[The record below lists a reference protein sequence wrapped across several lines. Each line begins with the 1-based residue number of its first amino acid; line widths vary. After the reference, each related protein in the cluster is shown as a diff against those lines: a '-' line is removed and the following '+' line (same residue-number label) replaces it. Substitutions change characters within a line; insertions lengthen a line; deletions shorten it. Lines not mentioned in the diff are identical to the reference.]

1 MRETILV
8 LSLAMAAATLAQ
20 TPSPSRPRKVLT
32 PEQVAYQ
39 SQLKT
44 YNAERLHLRD
54 AANGAYTAEIAREK
68 AGDCSNVTTTYDIN
82 MCIGREADT
91 TRANYKT
98 FTTALRAMLD
108 LRDPAMP
115 GEDKPYIG
123 PTGPAATPAT
133 NTAAFDKAEAAWQT
147 YETAECNAVDTFW
160 RGGTIVNSMVG
171 DCYQRLTR
179 ARLHELDSAY
189 DMPLHH

>member
-1 MRETILV
+1 MRETILI
-8 LSLAMAAATLAQ
+8 LSLAMAATALAQ
-20 TPSPSRPRKVLT
+20 TPAPNRPRKVLT
-32 PEQVAYQ
+32 PEQIAYQ
-39 SQLKT
+39 TQLKT

-54 AANGAYTAEIAREK
+54 AANAAYVAEIAREK
-68 AGDCSNVTTTYDIN
+68 AGDCPNVTTTYDIN
-82 MCIGREADT
+82 VCIGRKADT
-91 TRANYKT
+91 TRANYKA

-108 LRDPAMP
+108 LLDPAVP

-160 RGGTIVNSMVG
+160 RGGTIVNAMVG
-171 DCYQRLTR
+171 ECDLRQTRNRLP
-179 ARLHELDSAY
+179 ELDTVYSVTH
-189 DMPLHH
+189 PR